1 MCKLFKKLNWETALF
16 IIIVITIIFML
27 MQESFKSRRVNTRRV
42 VTLHHVDWCP
52 HCKLMMPIWKKLKK
66 EMTNI
71 EFRENDEDKNKT
83 PGVNSYPTIRMV
95 DEHGH
100 VYEYHGGPDY
110 VSLYNWLVSPH

>member
-1 MCKLFKKLNWETALF
+1 
-16 IIIVITIIFML
+16 
-27 MQESFKSRRVNTRRV
+27 
-42 VTLHHVDWCP
+42 
-52 HCKLMMPIWKKLKK
+52 LMMPIWKKLKK

-95 DEHGH
+95 DERGR